1 MRLSWIIPVGPVSSQ
16 GSLEVKEQER
26 RVRGLKQHK
35 LFYSSVVHDTK
46 MGLTEL
52 KKKNQGIRR
61 TTFLSGRFSRGKSI
75 SLPFPASR
83 GPPHS
88 LALGLFSSLKP
99 TTVGGV
105 LRS

>member
-52 KKKNQGIRR
+52 KKKIKESGELHS
-61 TTFLSGRFSRGKSI
+61 FLED
-75 SLPFPASR
+75 SLEENPFLCPFQLPEAPHIPWLLASF
-83 GPPHS
+83 H
-88 LALGLFSSLKP
+88 L
-99 TTVGGV
+99 
-105 LRS
+105 